1 MLITPNAF
9 YESIDHNRFLSLM
22 SGELLFHKV
31 VAVSL
36 DKTFTKLILEM
47 FLDEIP
53 AYPALYVPA
62 V

>member
-1 MLITPNAF
+1 
-9 YESIDHNRFLSLM
+9 M